1 MAMGIAQKG
10 SDSRSP
16 AERSLLAGFTWA
28 AISVAIFSGWFVVT
42 RFSVTRELRIW
53 DITAIRFSVGALA
66 LLPVLL
72 TARLPARAWGLG
84 LVFAVLWGA
93 PFVLLVALGLQ
104 LSSAAQAASTAPTLM
119 PVFSGLIGWLVLRER
134 PGKPRLAGYA
144 AIVAGLAILSI
155 ATAPANGAFNPSGL
169 IALALAAAMWAL
181 YTLIFRRTGL
191 SALQA
196 AALIC
201 FWSALL
207 FLPVYL
213 WLGLGHL
220 DHASM
225 QELVLQG
232 IYQGILMSVV
242 AVITFNRAVALLGS
256 AAATA
261 MIALVP
267 VAASLIAIPVLGEV
281 PSLLASAAILIIV
294 TGVVLAA
301 RPQPTQVEGTA

>member
-1 MAMGIAQKG
+1 MALVQKRP
-10 SDSRSP
+10 DSQVRVSRP
-16 AERSLLAGFTWA
+16 VLAGFAWA

-42 RFSVTRELRIW
+42 RFSVTRELQIW
-53 DITAIRFSVGALA
+53 DITAIRFSVGALV

-72 TARLPARAWGLG
+72 TTKLPPRAWWLG
-84 LVFAVLWGA
+84 LIFALLWGA

-119 PVFSGLIGWLVLRER
+119 PVFAGLISWLVLRER
-134 PGKPRLAGYA
+134 PGRPRLIGYA

-155 ATAPANGAFNPSGL
+155 ATAPAGGVFNPAGL

-201 FWSALL
+201 FWSALF
-207 FLPVYL
+207 FLPTYF

-220 DHASM
+220 DHAST

-232 IYQGILMSVV
+232 VYQGILMSVV
-242 AVITFNRAVALLGS
+242 AVITFNRAIALLGS

-267 VAASLIAIPVLGEV
+267 VAASLIAIPVLGEI
-281 PSLLASAAILIIV
+281 PSALASVAILVIV
-294 TGVVLAA
+294 FGVVLAA
-301 RPQPTQVEGTA
+301 RPQASRTKGTA